1 MSSSRPV
8 SDFSYGRGKP
18 RGGGILVLDAGTSA
32 LGFTLFAVGS
42 DKALVRMVD
51 GRLDHLYADA
61 RFYAEDAAG
70 RTIADVDC
78 ADEEPPG
85 HRLAVEFLLNWLEQ
99 RAGAVPL
106 RAVGHH
112 VVHGGPR
119 FSGPARIDAP
129 TLQYLQALVPLVPAQ
144 QSQCLL
150 PIQVIAERW
159 PERPQVACFD
169 TAFHHDVPTVEH
181 TLPLP
186 RSISKRGIRRYGYD
200 GLSSECI
207 VEALPA
213 VDARAAGGK
222 TIIVHVGDGA
232 SLCALDRERSIAMTT
247 GFSDLD
253 GLPAGKRCGRL
264 DPGVVLHLM
273 TELRLDPGQVGALLR
288 ARSGLLGVSG
298 LAGDLDRLVRSN
310 RPWARFAIEFFL
322 YHISR
327 ELGSLAAALSGL
339 DAIVF
344 TAGTSPHAVPIRAE
358 ICRRASWLG
367 VDLDP
372 AANEAGGPQ
381 LTRPGSRVTAW
392 VIPIDERLLVA
403 RHTLTVV
410 G

>member
-1 MSSSRPV
+1 V
-8 SDFSYGRGKP
+8 SEFSYYRGKP
-18 RGGGILVLDAGTSA
+18 RGGGILVLQAGTSTI
-32 LGFTLFAVGS
+32 GFTLFAVGS
-42 DKALVRMVD
+42 DNALVRMVD
-51 GRLDHLYADA
+51 GGLDQLYADA
-61 RFYAEDAAG
+61 RFHAEDATG

-78 ADEEPPG
+78 ADENPPG
-85 HRLAVEFLLNWLEQ
+85 HRVAVEFLFNWLEQ
-99 RAGAVPL
+99 RAGAVPVL
-106 RAVGHH
+106 AVGHH
-112 VVHGGPR
+112 VLHGGPR

-129 TLQYLQALVPLVPAQ
+129 TLRYLQALIPLAPPR

-159 PERPQVACFD
+159 PELPQAACFE
-169 TAFHHDVPTVEH
+169 TAFHRDVPAVEH

-200 GLSSECI
+200 GLSFEC
-207 VEALPA
+207 VVDALPA
-213 VDARAAGGK
+213 VDQRAARGR

-232 SLCALDRERSIAMTT
+232 SLCALDGGRSVAMTT

-253 GLPAGKRCGRL
+253 GLPAGTRCGRL

-273 TELRLDPGQVGALLR
+273 TALRMGSGQVEALLR
-288 ARSGLLGVSG
+288 QRSGLLGVSG
-298 LAGDLDRLVRSN
+298 LAGDLDRLVRSDEP
-310 RPWARFAIEFFL
+310 RARFAVESLL
-322 YHISR
+322 YRISR

-344 TAGTSPHAVPIRAE
+344 TAGTRPHAVPIRAG

-367 VDLDP
+367 VDFDP
-372 AANEAGGPQ
+372 AANEAGGPR

-392 VIPIDERLLVA
+392 VIPTDERLLIA
-403 RHTLTVV
+403 RDTQAVV